1 MKNILDALK
10 WRYAVKVFDKDKKIP
25 EKTIEELKEAL
36 VLTPSSFGL
45 QPWKFLFI
53 TNPEIREK
61 LKEHSWNQGQITDAS
76 HLVVLCR
83 QEKIDTDFVNK
94 WVDRMAETNNRP
106 PEKLEM
112 YRNMVLDNVV
122 KGDSYRAKNQGLYM
136 QNQVFIALGNLLTVA
151 AALEIDT
158 CPIGG
163 FDPEKYDEIL
173 GLKEKGLRS
182 CVVCPIGYRSE
193 NDWHKDDPKV
203 RFIENDIIEDIE

>member
-10 WRYAVKVFDKDKKIP
+10 WRYAVKVFDPAKKIP
-25 EKTIEELKEAL
+25 AEKIDQLKEAL

-61 LKEHSWNQGQITDAS
+61 LKAHSWNQGQITDAS

-83 QEKIDTDFVNK
+83 QEKIDEDFVNQ
-94 WVDRMAETNNRP
+94 WVDVMATESGRP
-106 PEKLEM
+106 AEKLEG
-112 YRNMVLDNVV
+112 YRQMVLDNVV
-122 KGDSYRAKNQGLYM
+122 KGESYRAKQQDVYM
-136 QNQVFIALGNLLTVA
+136 KNQVFIALGNLLTTA

-158 CPIGG
+158 CAIGG

-173 GLKEKGLRS
+173 GLKDKGLRS
-182 CVVCPIGYRSE
+182 CVVCPLGYWSDD
-193 NDWHKDDPKV
+193 DWHKDDPKV
-203 RFIENDIIEDIE
+203 RFASDQIIEDIE